1 MKIEEI
7 TSQRAG
13 IAERT
18 DHDYVAF
25 FPAPLFPSI
34 EFSSELIEAVSKADL
49 AVGELAGIGRVL
61 PDPNLLISA
70 SLKKEAV
77 LSSKIEG
84 TITEYDDLFGFEILG
99 DGSKAPEDV
108 KEVVNYIE
116 ATRFAVERFHTL
128 PMSLRLVREIHKL
141 LMAGVRGEIATPGDF
156 RKSKNWIGRPG
167 STLANATY
175 VAPSVE
181 AMIEALKDWES
192 AHHRES
198 SLPVIV
204 KLAILHAQFEM
215 IHPFI
220 DGNGRVGRLLIVL
233 LLTHWGILPA
243 PILYLSAYFEK
254 HRDGYYAGLLGV
266 SHRGDWEE
274 WILYFVRAIC
284 EQAKR
289 ATALCKSLLEMRDR
303 YEHSIPPKLRTKT
316 VMSLLDLLFK
326 NPYIDVNSLK
336 DHAGVGFPTAQRAI
350 DNLVNLGILREITA
364 RKRSRLWEAKE
375 IYALLA
381 SD

>member
-1 MKIEEI
+1 MNIEEI
-7 TSQRAG
+7 TSDRAG
-13 IAERT
+13 YAEKT
-18 DHDYVAF
+18 AHDYVAF
-25 FPAPLFPSI
+25 FPAPLFPAV
-34 EFSSELIEAVSKADL
+34 EFSAQLIEAISKADL

-84 TITEYDDLFGFEILG
+84 TLTEYDDLFGFEILG
-99 DGSKAPEDV
+99 NESKAPEDV
-108 KEVVNYIE
+108 KEVVNYIKAIE
-116 ATRFAVERFHTL
+116 FAVERVDTL

-141 LMAGVRGEIATPGDF
+141 LMAGVRGEVATPGEF
-156 RKSKNWIGRPG
+156 RKSQNWIGRAG
-167 STLANATY
+167 STLSNATF
-175 VAPSVE
+175 VPPPVE
-181 AMIEALKDWES
+181 AMIEALKNWEA
-192 AHHRES
+192 AHHEES

-254 HRDGYYAGLLGV
+254 HRDGYYSGLLGV
-266 SHRGDWEE
+266 SHRGAWEE
-274 WILYFVRAIC
+274 WILYFVKAIR
-284 EQAKR
+284 EQAVR
-289 ATALCKSLLEMRDR
+289 ATALCKALLELRDR
-303 YEHSIPPKLRTKT
+303 YDKTIPAKQRTKT
-316 VMSLLDLLFK
+316 SVALLELLFK
-326 NPYIDVNSLK
+326 TPYIDVNTLK

-350 DNLVNLGILREITA
+350 DLLVQLGILREITA
-364 RKRSRLWEAKE
+364 RKRSRVWEAKE
-375 IYALLA
+375 IFALFA